1 MTDQTPT
8 PAPSLATRAAEATAN
23 GWTVL
28 MGLLPS
34 LNTAIP
40 LLVAAMVGAG
50 GAVGYQKLNAA
61 TPAGPILAA
70 DRPAAQ
76 PIKVMVE
83 SLEPV
88 MAEIAEIKARID
100 KLTTLAEERLPA
112 AKVPPAKR
120 TKTAKVLK

>member
-34 LNTAIP
+34 LNTVIP

-70 DRPAAQ
+70 DRPVLE
-76 PIKVMVE
+76 PLRVMVQPLDPILVE
-83 SLEPV
+83 L
-88 MAEIAEIKARID
+88 AELKARID

-112 AKVPPAKR
+112 VKAPPAKR
-120 TKTAKVLK
+120 TKTARVLK